1 MNTCKHTQNLID
13 QIIDFDEQGQDYKVI
28 KGHANSCDACADY
41 LLVAQ
46 KVSQELQIMTDAED
60 SLVDSTLASILSLQE
75 NTVLETSKTSKNSDS
90 QNETAKNNKKSYWLK
105 PQWANAL
112 AASFMLI
119 SLIALFPYNSISY
132 FGLAPEILETKNESR
147 IGEVT
152 KVEKEQKQDL
162 QKDSPEQRFESP
174 QDEEF
179 GVELIEVEVDELVS
193 LKKRSMPSKQVLNQL
208 KQAPEPPKMSIPD
221 TFGQTL
227 QRGDMGLA
235 QDMSK
240 PQIPSSSQDGLI
252 SSQMSVNGGFTN
264 QTESEFT
271 EELIELEDP
280 VPTGSINRNS
290 ELESPNPVTTFKN
303 RNSKNYIDTR
313 SNVGGKKFLES
324 IKRNEQKKKLKEESI
339 DKKSNDISSELEV
352 LDKVVATGSRIRR
365 SDLEPVSP
373 VVSFGIE
380 DKFKYAEKAQ
390 DQDNNTE
397 VATNEVASIAE
408 VKAELDRI
416 EDIENTENQ
425 FRITSSSGNDIEF
438 ELRTK
443 TAEEVRQKNKSS
455 RDQMIKKGA
464 KNLPQGKAGRLAL
477 AESPKS
483 DERYNKEKPK
493 RLIAKGE
500 VLENII
506 SNNEAQHYLAELQSL
521 ENINYKNSSG
531 YWANTYLPGDSQMR
545 LIHSKLLQ
553 DKTQGQDVLDSI
565 NPNIQPFD
573 APTSSAMEV
582 YLSSDHAVLKSQ
594 QPTRM
599 RLQVG
604 LQASARKG
612 GHRSAMNIGLVYD
625 SQNSQAN
632 KTTQI
637 KKLKALLSALLKS
650 KQAGDKISL
659 TVTGGQGG
667 LVIDSHDFRHGT
679 IQVALN
685 QLLKSDESESI
696 SLLQALKIATEKT
709 MKTDDSSASLGSSLL
724 ILISD
729 NSLDNE
735 FNAINSLAH
744 KNALN
749 GIPMSTISLDAIN
762 QNQLNQLA
770 LSGQGHARILQSQD
784 DAKRIIDLEL
794 MVSSRAVARALRLK
808 IRLAKGVKLIDVI
821 DSYNLNETQA
831 QKVRDAE
838 QSLDQRLSKN
848 LGITADRGKDE
859 EGIQI
864 VIPSFYAGDTHVI
877 LLDVVVTNTG
887 PIADVTMRYKDL
899 LYLNNAVTRKQLT
912 MDSNPKE
919 LGPLNLNVIK
929 NILAKRFSS
938 DIQAASQ
945 LLKNDNKDQA
955 LKKLI
960 KLQKL
965 YQSMRVQFPNWN
977 DDAEIF
983 NDQKLLIKYI
993 KLLQSL
999 SLDQSQQVSF
1009 MIDSLQYISW
1019 RKSTTT
1025 PM

>member
-75 NTVLETSKTSKNSDS
+75 NTVLETAETSKNSDS

-119 SLIALFPYNSISY
+119 SLIALFPYNSISNY
-132 FGLAPEILETKNESR
+132 GLAPEIMETKNELR
-147 IGEVT
+147 IGGVT

-162 QKDSPEQRFESP
+162 QKDSPEVRFEEP
-174 QDEEF
+174 YDQEF
-179 GVELIEVEVDELVS
+179 SVDLIEVEMDEMVS
-193 LKKRSMPSKQVLNQL
+193 MKKRMMPRKPSFDVLNQTP
-208 KQAPEPPKMSIPD
+208 APPKMSIHD
-221 TFGQTL
+221 TAGKYLNTQGNFQVTQNMTSPQPQRQALNKEYFRENQQPMIAGSLGQEEINFS
-227 QRGDMGLA
+227 GDQDNLEKLDAVTVTGSKIKRIDLENVRPVISITREEKNQFADKGLNDIA
-235 QDMSK
+235 SSTSATDELILIEEVKEETIIDDAGGANDGRVSMQNDEIENRARDAKFSQK
-240 PQIPSSSQDGLI
+240 AKQKRDQIKQPA
-252 SSQMSVNGGFTN
+252 
-264 QTESEFT
+264 T
-271 EELIELEDP
+271 EELLSKDSGIVDL
-280 VPTGSINRNS
+280 VI
-290 ELESPNPVTTFKN
+290 SPKA
-303 RNSKNYIDTR
+303 
-313 SNVGGKKFLES
+313 GKP
-324 IKRNEQKKKLKEESI
+324 NKKEKANKLK
-339 DKKSNDISSELEV
+339 
-352 LDKVVATGSRIRR
+352 
-365 SDLEPVSP
+365 
-373 VVSFGIE
+373 
-380 DKFKYAEKAQ
+380 
-390 DQDNNTE
+390 
-397 VATNEVASIAE
+397 
-408 VKAELDRI
+408 
-416 EDIENTENQ
+416 
-425 FRITSSSGNDIEF
+425 
-438 ELRTK
+438 
-443 TAEEVRQKNKSS
+443 
-455 RDQMIKKGA
+455 
-464 KNLPQGKAGRLAL
+464 
-477 AESPKS
+477 
-483 DERYNKEKPK
+483 
-493 RLIAKGE
+493 AKGE

-521 ENINYKNSSG
+521 ENISYKNSSG

-685 QLLKSDESESI
+685 QLLNSDESESI

-729 NSLDNE
+729 NSIDNE

-762 QNQLNQLA
+762 QSQLNQLA